1 MGEVGDDDRAA
12 AVLGDLVEQ
21 PPERG
26 TGRDERGEGGPHGL
40 RQTDGGELAPHEPA
54 LDLLRQLGEGER
66 PVQDDHGQPAPLGG
80 PAHHLGRRRE
90 GAAESEHDGGG
101 LARCRDWMY
110 SACLALVPGEEHPGG
125 EHHLAAAEHHADVG
139 RLGDVHPAHGP
150 VELPGSGDH
159 LGVPGED
166 PRSRRSTWRTERTG
180 SGGCRTGL
188 RVSESDAM
196 AVSLARTVLG
206 GAPGRGAETAR
217 PATTDP
223 ADVRRRAPSR
233 FSPRGA

>member
-1 MGEVGDDDRAA
+1 MVSPISPPLSITPTSAA
-12 AVLGDLVEQ
+12 
-21 PPERG
+21 
-26 TGRDERGEGGPHGL
+26 
-40 RQTDGGELAPHEPA
+40 
-54 LDLLRQLGEGER
+54 
-66 PVQDDHGQPAPLGG
+66 
-80 PAHHLGRRRE
+80 
-90 GAAESEHDGGG
+90 
-101 LARCRDWMY
+101 
-110 SACLALVPGEEHPGG
+110 SATCT
-125 EHHLAAAEHHADVG
+125 
-139 RLGDVHPAHGP
+139 PAHGP

-166 PRSRRSTWRTERTG
+166 PLQAEHLRTERTG